1 LTLIEKVAEDFVQMV
16 LKDYPIIF
24 YQVDEEREQYNLD
37 VSLPSE
43 YATKVLDKN
52 HTGLISVQQIA
63 TSTYCPVQL
72 RSITKILLQKPK
84 VHYLT

>member
-1 LTLIEKVAEDFVQMV
+1 MGILAQNPRVAE
-16 LKDYPIIF
+16 
-24 YQVDEEREQYNLD
+24 YNLD

-63 TSTYCPVQL
+63 KLAIAWTFLFRNLSLPEWSEPVY
-72 RSITKILLQKPK
+72 SA
-84 VHYLT
+84 